1 MPPRDVLKCGAAGK
15 SLGDKRERAGPERE
29 ASAAPS
35 GGEEGQ
41 LLGPLPEITHR
52 LFPRRNPHVTEKST
66 LKKELSEG
74 RVIAFQVRP
83 DASKRNIKEAVEQI
97 FDVKVEKVRTANFIG
112 KIKRQGRTKGRR
124 PSWKKAYVTL
134 KRGQKPI
141 EFFEGV

>member
-1 MPPRDVLKCGAAGK
+1 MS
-15 SLGDKRERAGPERE
+15 SLHDILRY
-29 ASAAPS
+29 
-35 GGEEGQ
+35 
-41 LLGPLPEITHR
+41 
-52 LFPRRNPHVTEKST
+52 PHVTEKST

>member
-1 MPPRDVLKCGAAGK
+1 MS
-15 SLGDKRERAGPERE
+15 SLHDILRY
-29 ASAAPS
+29 
-35 GGEEGQ
+35 
-41 LLGPLPEITHR
+41 
-52 LFPRRNPHVTEKST
+52 PHVTEKST

-97 FDVKVEKVRTANFIG
+97 FEVKVEKVRTANFIG
-112 KIKRQGRTKGRR
+112 KIKRQGRNKGRR

-134 KRGQKPI
+134 KPGQKPI

>member
-1 MPPRDVLKCGAAGK
+1 MSTVHDILRY
-15 SLGDKRERAGPERE
+15 
-29 ASAAPS
+29 
-35 GGEEGQ
+35 
-41 LLGPLPEITHR
+41 
-52 LFPRRNPHVTEKST
+52 PHVTEKST

-74 RVIAFQVRP
+74 RVIAFRVRP

-112 KIKRQGRTKGRR
+112 KIKRQGRNKGRR

-134 KRGQKPI
+134 KPGQKPI